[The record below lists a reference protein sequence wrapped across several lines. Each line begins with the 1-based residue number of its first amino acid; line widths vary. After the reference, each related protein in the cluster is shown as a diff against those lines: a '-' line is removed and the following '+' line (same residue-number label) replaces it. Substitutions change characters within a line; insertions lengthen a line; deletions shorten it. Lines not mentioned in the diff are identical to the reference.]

1 MNTAVPPANPSGPS
15 LSEYIPKNK
24 FAISPECPV
33 SEPEFNWLFK
43 QREQNGFALAFVKVS
58 ARSFLVH
65 IPSFIECLNA
75 KRGL

>member
-1 MNTAVPPANPSGPS
+1 MTTTAVPTNPSTPS
-15 LSEYIPKNK
+15 LREYIPKNK
-24 FAISPECPV
+24 FALSSDCPV
-33 SEPEFNWLFK
+33 TDSEFNWLFK

>member
-1 MNTAVPPANPSGPS
+1 MNTTAIPTNQNTPS

-24 FAISPECPV
+24 FALSSDCPV
-33 SEPEFNWLFK
+33 TDSEFNWLFK
-43 QREQNGFALAFVKVS
+43 QREQNGFASAFVKVS

>member
-1 MNTAVPPANPSGPS
+1 MTSAILPKISNNPS

-24 FAISPECPV
+24 FAVSPNCPV
-33 SEPEFNWLFK
+33 TEPEFNWLFK